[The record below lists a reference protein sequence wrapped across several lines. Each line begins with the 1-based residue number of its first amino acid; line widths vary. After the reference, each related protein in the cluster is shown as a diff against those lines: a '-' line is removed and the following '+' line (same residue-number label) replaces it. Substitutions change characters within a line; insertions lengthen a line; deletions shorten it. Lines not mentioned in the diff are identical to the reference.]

1 MATVDA
7 RALAAVEAALSRVGL
22 LLQHDRALPSVTA
35 LVAGQPIAGSWWGHP
50 RGHDIYAVLVA
61 LEAGAGALSPKLI
74 NGKVTFVHERL
85 WPALLGVLESRR
97 GEERAALSPLAERI
111 LGQVEQ
117 RGRVRG
123 AELRP
128 LAPAAQ
134 LKQALGALESRLLV
148 HVTSEHTPSGAHEKV
163 LGSWAAWESARPGAR
178 PHEAPATGLERLR
191 AAALAL
197 AGGGDT
203 PARLPWQ

>member
-7 RALAAVEAALSRVGL
+7 RALAVVEAELARIGL

-50 RGHDIYAVLVA
+50 RGQDIYALLVA
-61 LEAGAGALSPKLI
+61 LESGAGALSPKLI

-85 WPALLGVLESRR
+85 WPALLGVLDSRR
-97 GEERAALSPLAERI
+97 SGERAALSPLAQLISDRI
-111 LGQVEQ
+111 A
-117 RGRVRG
+117 RHGRVRG
-123 AELRP
+123 AELRD

-134 LKQALGALESRLLV
+134 LKQAVAALESRLLV
-148 HVTSEHTPSGAHEKV
+148 HVTSEHTPSGAHERV
-163 LGSWAAWESARPGAR
+163 LCSWAAWENAQPRAI
-178 PHEAPATGLERLR
+178 PHEAPSIGLEQLR

-197 AGGGDT
+197 GGT
-203 PARLPWQ
+203 TAARLPWA